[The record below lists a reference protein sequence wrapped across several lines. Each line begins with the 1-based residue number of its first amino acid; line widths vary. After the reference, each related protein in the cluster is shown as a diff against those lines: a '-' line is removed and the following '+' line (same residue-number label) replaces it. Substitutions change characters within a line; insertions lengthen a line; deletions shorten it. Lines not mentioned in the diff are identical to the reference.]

1 MHELFRNNEN
11 KENYL
16 IEVRNIVGQ
25 IVYEERIDN
34 YSGKLIKKI
43 NMSEQNKG
51 VYFISIASSL
61 GTKTKKIVIY

>member
-1 MHELFRNNEN
+1 M
-11 KENYL
+11 
-16 IEVRNIVGQ
+16 RNIVGQ